1 MLYWKHV
8 ALDSRKFIEDKYKIK
23 IDLSGN
29 VSDKT
34 FSMNISKCFKNILPL
49 IEVDIKNESSKILVK
64 SFTTE
69 FMPGLAAILSDKS
82 TFKHELLNISSKLIF
97 VNLKLTFFKI
107 FNQLN

>member
-23 IDLSGN
+23 IELSGN
-29 VSDKT
+29 VDDNM

-82 TFKHELLNISSKLIF
+82 TFKHDLLNISSK
-97 VNLKLTFFKI
+97 
-107 FNQLN
+107 